1 MGQALNSKQREAVKQ
16 KSVNSVTKIMTIR
29 DRFESQIYIWFLDK
43 TSEPIN
49 LEIALHIVT
58 FSDTL
63 FKYSEF

>member
-1 MGQALNSKQREAVKQ
+1 MKQ

-43 TSEPIN
+43 TSEPIH